1 METLTFESENNELIK
16 NSRMNIIEIKRLIS
30 FMKIFVH
37 NFNSLINV
45 FQKNLSIP
53 KQIFYESILIT
64 NMNGMYNYFLSIM
77 EKSNNI
83 ISKIVND
90 IISPLEQ
97 FIETQ
102 QTIYEDNINRFNNL
116 LLNYDK
122 TKILLNYC
130 KNKYYESSIKYYNF
144 EKENKKFIQINKQ
157 LKDKTIK
164 MRASMKSNELLYK
177 YEIEKYNNEIIK
189 INNIYNGLNKD
200 IKISEES
207 RISFIKT
214 SLDKFKLIYDEFIKN
229 LNDYSNVIEN
239 YSSKFF

>member
-45 FQKNLSIP
+45 FQNILSIP

>member
-200 IKISEES
+200 IKIS
-207 RISFIKT
+207 
-214 SLDKFKLIYDEFIKN
+214 
-229 LNDYSNVIEN
+229 
-239 YSSKFF
+239 

>member
-37 NFNSLINV
+37 NFTSLINA
-45 FQKNLSIP
+45 FQKHLSIP
-53 KQIFYESILIT
+53 QQIFYESILIT

-116 LLNYDK
+116 LLN
-122 TKILLNYC
+122 
-130 KNKYYESSIKYYNF
+130 YESSIKYYNF

>member
-53 KQIFYESILIT
+53 QQIFYESILIT

-83 ISKIVND
+83 ITKIVND

-177 YEIEKYNNEIIK
+177 YEIEKYNK
-189 INNIYNGLNKD
+189 
-200 IKISEES
+200 
-207 RISFIKT
+207 
-214 SLDKFKLIYDEFIKN
+214 
-229 LNDYSNVIEN
+229 
-239 YSSKFF
+239 